1 MKSKSSIKFFPSLTF
16 IVNFSSKILDT
27 RFIIMIAKSSFLRF
41 WSTFH
46 CLNRPKTPFQ
56 TIWKWIEATPTRDL
70 NSLYTLELKT
80 ETIRCI
86 STHFIIDFRQMDL
99 FLYLTFHYID
109 FIDFSAVLGFHFI
122 SPWNILSN
130 AC

>member
-1 MKSKSSIKFFPSLTF
+1 MNHSRKRDYHL
-16 IVNFSSKILDT
+16 
-27 RFIIMIAKSSFLRF
+27 
-41 WSTFH
+41 
-46 CLNRPKTPFQ
+46 
-56 TIWKWIEATPTRDL
+56 TPTRDL

-80 ETIRCI
+80 ETKRCI

-122 SPWNILSN
+122 SP
-130 AC
+130 